1 MVTSINSYNKVNGT
15 SFDIDIR
22 FEVCTH
28 FEVGTI
34 FNSGTC
40 FEVDTHFEVSTNFKM
55 FEVVLISYSTLIQIS
70 GLIIRQIS
78 PHNRTRIY
86 CVFVLNLSLV
96 IVRRTQFLYY
106 PIIAST
112 QTRSC

>member
-1 MVTSINSYNKVNGT
+1 MVPSINSYNKVNGT

-22 FEVCTH
+22 FEVSIH
-28 FEVGTI
+28 FDI
-34 FNSGTC
+34 FNTGTC

-70 GLIIRQIS
+70 RIIIWQIS